1 MRRFSSR
8 RRAIFTLSS
17 TESERP
23 SRWVPSRSVVSY
35 RSRFIAA
42 SRSRSWGA
50 KRKRGLS
57 SCERP
62 RRAPSVSKI
71 CQPSASAP
79 PLEESRIAK
88 LLIGVLAQRVLMPV
102 ILTAGR
108 SASTPGALTDSGH
121 PPVCDRCSTQKSS
134 VEARAMTTKRLHFS
148 LALFASMTA
157 AAVASECG
165 GNSSGPPPPTTTIQK
180 SPTASGDAQADAVA
194 ATLPN
199 PLQVLVTLSG
209 TPQQGTTV
217 TWATSATAASITPTS
232 MTDASGIAMATWT
245 LGHTAGTQTATAT
258 LSGATGSPVTFTAT
272 ATPGAATQLLKS
284 SGDNQ
289 TGFVTLTLAN
299 PLEVKVTDQFGNGVQ
314 GTGVDWQVT
323 TGSASLNPSH
333 ATSDASGIAQTT
345 VTLDAPP
352 GAIVITATN
361 GALTGSPITF
371 HATSEALPTIAVGGT
386 VTWTWI
392 GNHSVQSTGSPS
404 FMSSTI
410 QMNGTHS
417 VTFNSAGTYTYICSV
432 HPTLMSG
439 RVVVK

>member
-8 RRAIFTLSS
+8 LASSTAWRLPSSRHRVPACRVMPKAATFACRNRSVRMRRKNAASFGFEPGQPPSRQWTPSSSSRRAILTLSS

-199 PLQVLVTLSG
+199 PLQVLVTL
-209 TPQQGTTV
+209 
-217 TWATSATAASITPTS
+217 
-232 MTDASGIAMATWT
+232 
-245 LGHTAGTQTATAT
+245 
-258 LSGATGSPVTFTAT
+258 TAT

-345 VTLDAPP
+345 VTLHAPP

-361 GALTGSPITF
+361 G
-371 HATSEALPTIAVGGT
+371 
-386 VTWTWI
+386 
-392 GNHSVQSTGSPS
+392 
-404 FMSSTI
+404 
-410 QMNGTHS
+410 
-417 VTFNSAGTYTYICSV
+417 
-432 HPTLMSG
+432 
-439 RVVVK
+439 